1 MNKKLFVILGLLIG
15 LSTIVY
21 GSLKTSSIIN
31 DKSILVTKE
40 NLELFYFNNID
51 KENPYNISFETLSNE
66 QIKKISID
74 FIKREVLVREAKRLD
89 LDQIDPIISARL
101 AQLGQQALIG
111 SVLDINNVNIETVK
125 KYFEINKS
133 LYIEPEV
140 ISFSHI
146 FFSNY
151 DDANEHLQRIN
162 SEVDH
167 LKRKSLI
174 QNGGIV
180 FPYQKN
186 YSKKPFSFI
195 MGHFG
200 NEGSKSIFG
209 SKKKLNEWQ
218 GPIESSLG
226 YHIIKVTSF
235 SEKKQLNF
243 EDIVDLVKRDYHENF
258 MRVEA
263 NKIIDNKI
271 SEYKIIDEI
280 NY

>member
-1 MNKKLFVILGLLIG
+1 MNKKLFVVLGLLIG

-31 DKSILVTKE
+31 DKSIFVTKE

-74 FIKREVLVREAKRLD
+74 FIKREVLVREAKRLE

-151 DDANEHLQRIN
+151 DDANEYMQRIN

-186 YSKKPFSFI
+186 YSKKR
-195 MGHFG
+195 
-200 NEGSKSIFG
+200 EKSTFFNFFC
-209 SKKKLNEWQ
+209 SMFVLFYQFLQFFNKK
-218 GPIESSLG
+218 
-226 YHIIKVTSF
+226 
-235 SEKKQLNF
+235 
-243 EDIVDLVKRDYHENF
+243 
-258 MRVEA
+258 
-263 NKIIDNKI
+263 
-271 SEYKIIDEI
+271 
-280 NY
+280 

>member
-209 SKKKLNEWQ
+209 SKKN
-218 GPIESSLG
+218 
-226 YHIIKVTSF
+226 
-235 SEKKQLNF
+235 
-243 EDIVDLVKRDYHENF
+243 
-258 MRVEA
+258 
-263 NKIIDNKI
+263 
-271 SEYKIIDEI
+271 
-280 NY
+280 

>member
-1 MNKKLFVILGLLIG
+1 MDKKLFVILGLLIG

-31 DKSILVTKE
+31 DKSIFVTRE

-209 SKKKLNEWQ
+209 SKKK
-218 GPIESSLG
+218 
-226 YHIIKVTSF
+226 IK
-235 SEKKQLNF
+235 
-243 EDIVDLVKRDYHENF
+243 
-258 MRVEA
+258 
-263 NKIIDNKI
+263 
-271 SEYKIIDEI
+271 
-280 NY
+280 

>member
-31 DKSILVTKE
+31 DKSIFVTKE

-167 LKRKSLI
+167 LKRKR
-174 QNGGIV
+174 V
-180 FPYQKN
+180 PY
-186 YSKKPFSFI
+186 
-195 MGHFG
+195 
-200 NEGSKSIFG
+200 E
-209 SKKKLNEWQ
+209 
-218 GPIESSLG
+218 
-226 YHIIKVTSF
+226 
-235 SEKKQLNF
+235 
-243 EDIVDLVKRDYHENF
+243 
-258 MRVEA
+258 
-263 NKIIDNKI
+263 
-271 SEYKIIDEI
+271 
-280 NY
+280 

>member
-1 MNKKLFVILGLLIG
+1 MNKKLFIILGLLIG

-31 DKSILVTKE
+31 DKSIIVTKE

-162 SEVDH
+162 SEVDN

-209 SKKKLNEWQ
+209 
-218 GPIESSLG
+218 
-226 YHIIKVTSF
+226 
-235 SEKKQLNF
+235 
-243 EDIVDLVKRDYHENF
+243 
-258 MRVEA
+258 
-263 NKIIDNKI
+263 
-271 SEYKIIDEI
+271 
-280 NY
+280 

>member
-1 MNKKLFVILGLLIG
+1 MNKKLFVVLGLLIG

-209 SKKKLNEWQ
+209 SKKK
-218 GPIESSLG
+218 
-226 YHIIKVTSF
+226 IK
-235 SEKKQLNF
+235 
-243 EDIVDLVKRDYHENF
+243 
-258 MRVEA
+258 
-263 NKIIDNKI
+263 
-271 SEYKIIDEI
+271 
-280 NY
+280 